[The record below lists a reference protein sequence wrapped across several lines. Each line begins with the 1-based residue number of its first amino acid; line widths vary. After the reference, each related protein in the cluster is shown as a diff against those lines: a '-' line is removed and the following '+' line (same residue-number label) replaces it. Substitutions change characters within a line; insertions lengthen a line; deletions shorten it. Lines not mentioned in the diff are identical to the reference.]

1 MDAVKRNAQYL
12 LRLVDGLAQPI
23 SAPEAQAVERTV
35 RSLKHPEL
43 LDLGAIE
50 GLGLAPKLEAALVFQ
65 LLAQRY
71 PEQVKAAVYS
81 AHTLSGVFLAVLGA
95 KPDADPKRAVGK
107 APEFVSRFIDQL
119 HESRPESD
127 GTGTSLGKLKGAAL
141 LSQDSAQGVVRLKLE
156 GAGREADRNL
166 NLHRRDDGAFDY
178 QLAGGKR
185 QRVETLD
192 LPGLRTLHE
201 ALHAATAEGAQD
213 PMLALLR
220 RKTEGDRAAVLKEA
234 AEHVGRVVA
243 QKAERR
249 AVQLAQL
256 RGALEAGFAD
266 FRVGFFD
273 KDRIDA
279 LAKQLFAAPG
289 KKD

>member
-65 LLAQRY
+65 LLSRRY
-71 PEQVKAAVYS
+71 PDQVKAAVYS

-95 KPDADPKRAVGK
+95 KPEADPKRAVGQ
-107 APEFVSRFIDQL
+107 APEFVTRFVDQL
-119 HESRPESD
+119 HALRPESD
-127 GTGTSLGKLKGAAL
+127 GTGTSLGAVRGAKLVSHDL
-141 LSQDSAQGVVRLKLE
+141 AQGVVRLKLE
-156 GAGREADRNL
+156 GSGGEPDRDL
-166 NLHRRDDGAFDY
+166 SLHRRDDGAFDY
-178 QLAGGKR
+178 QVAGGKR

-192 LPGLRTLHE
+192 LPGLRVLHQ
-201 ALHAATAEGAQD
+201 ALHAATAGGAQD

-220 RKTEGDRAAVLKEA
+220 RKTEADRAAVLKEA
-234 AEHVGRVVA
+234 AEHLGDLVT

-249 AVQLAQL
+249 TKELEQL
-256 RGALEAGFAD
+256 RGALEVGFAD

-279 LAKQLFAAPG
+279 LAKELFAAPG